1 MKMNCLLF
9 YFSLLYIRDIFFSP
23 ILWFPKSDLWHFV
36 TVDETLRTD
45 GAAHVCLYD
54 FKGKQE
60 GDRSE
65 LLCKEKYKTLSSDYA
80 NYFNKYERPL
90 TKLVAHC
97 LYKYIKLCFVTADY
111 SSTPTFA
118 ASDHVRPQH

>member
-1 MKMNCLLF
+1 M
-9 YFSLLYIRDIFFSP
+9 IIIFFSP

-45 GAAHVCLYD
+45 GVAHVCLYD